1 MTAIPESPLETLDDL
16 CWCCGG
22 TFAQDALWHLGAHP
36 EVAVCAGCARYLS
49 RRATEAADRRQASA
63 AGRGRAVVRRVRA
76 FVVQRGWHERRVIG
90 PVLSWIDRFL
100 P

>member
-1 MTAIPESPLETLDDL
+1 MTAQPESPLETLDEL

-22 TFAQDALWHLGAHP
+22 TFAQDSLSRLGAHP
-36 EVAVCAGCARYLS
+36 EVAVCAGCARYLN
-49 RRATEAADRRQASA
+49 RRANEAADRRRPSA
-63 AGRGRAVVRRVRA
+63 AGRGRGVVRRARA
-76 FVVQRGWHERRVIG
+76 FVVEHGWHERRVIG